1 MENRGVTIWAF
12 DQCQHDYEI
21 ACRNLMIRQL
31 IENHGALTNDF
42 SIPLHLVFG
51 LRLRGAE
58 LDLLAVTPH
67 GIFIG
72 DLKQVYGRLRGGM
85 NGSWFVEKN
94 GRISPVRRN
103 ENPWEQLRRYRGQ
116 VIRELE
122 KFEKA
127 SALIGPNRDD
137 CCRAGLVQV
146 PTLDIKTDVCDRWW
160 YQCGVGE
167 WIPLLLTCQ
176 GQTIINVDVVVRWL
190 SSIGCQSQTLR
201 EVAQA
206 LGVLRTFKGASAES
220 SRNRPKPENL
230 LTPELDD
237 VQIGAAFRKSSE
249 PFVILAGPGAGKT
262 SVVVERSRH
271 LRTGL
276 KKGEWIAI
284 VSYTNSAADEI
295 MSRLGER
302 VTSGEVQDLF
312 VGTFHKFA
320 IEVMSRS
327 SEESSPNSILDE
339 RTSVWR
345 YSCCNGIS
353 EEQAKA
359 ELRAVASNSLNDL
372 TEVVRARWSVF
383 LAHLRRHK
391 VAVFESLL
399 HEMLRVIESEPCVL
413 PNSLVYDEFQD
424 VSPTQG
430 LIVRRM
436 AEAGVEIT
444 VVGDP
449 EQSIFGFNGCNPE
462 SLISFANNSG
472 RTNVAKLARNYRS
485 MERIV
490 TLSSKLRK
498 TEGVDL
504 QVEASGPS
512 GPGQVELLGFHS
524 DREQVAHVALWV
536 TNLHEKEGIQ
546 FNEIA
551 ILFRDWNSQTSLC
564 KALDELA
571 VPYQRGGGV
580 SHTPRPLRQL
590 VALSFVGPRID
601 DPETLFSVLQTL
613 PRISSGL
620 VRKFLESEAGG
631 VPHTLNSVAHATYSM
646 ESRYHEEITHI
657 QQMVENVMSLRHHA
671 PSEELRWVWE
681 NIVRPGMTRE
691 ETRRSHE
698 FKAVLDRW
706 CDYLDLC
713 PEASHKEL
721 REVVSKLDDGEE
733 IVDSVHL
740 GTIHSAKGRQWAA
753 VAVVDICDDAFVR
766 RGCDMKEEI
775 RLLHVACSR
784 PVSRLLLGF
793 PNRRGTA
800 IDGGVIRA
808 LFEKHTGHQIL
819 EPTTNRF

>member
-12 DQCQHDYEI
+12 NQCQHEYEI
-21 ACRNLMIRQL
+21 LCRNLMIRQL
-31 IENHGALTNDF
+31 IENHAALTSDF
-42 SIPLHLVFG
+42 PIPLHLVFG
-51 LRLRGAE
+51 LRLRAAE

-94 GRISPVRRN
+94 GRISPIKRN

-116 VIRELE
+116 VVRELE
-122 KFEKA
+122 NFENS
-127 SALIGPNRDD
+127 SALIGQSRDE

-146 PTLDIKTDVCDRWW
+146 PTLDIKTNIGDRWW
-160 YQCGVGE
+160 YQCGVGD
-167 WIPLLLTCQ
+167 WIPLLLTYK
-176 GQTIINVDVVVRWL
+176 GRPIIDVPVVVRWL
-190 SSIGCQSQTLR
+190 ASIGCQSQTLR
-201 EVAQA
+201 EVAQQ
-206 LGVLRTFKGASAES
+206 LGVLKPTMGASAES
-220 SRNRPKPENL
+220 PRNWPQSGESL
-230 LTPELDD
+230 APELDE
-237 VQIGAAFRKSSE
+237 VQVGAVFRNSPE

-271 LRTGL
+271 LRSRL
-276 KKGEWIAI
+276 QKGEWIAV

-302 VTSGEVQDLF
+302 VPSGGVQNLF

-320 IEVMSRS
+320 IEVLSRTA
-327 SEESSPNSILDE
+327 EGSSPKSILDE

-345 YSCCNGIS
+345 YSCFYGIS
-353 EEQAKA
+353 EAQAKA
-359 ELRAVASNSLNDL
+359 ELRAVTSNPLNDL
-372 TEVVRARWSVF
+372 TEDVRARWSDF

-399 HEMLRVIESEPCVL
+399 HEMLSVIESEPGVL
-413 PNSLVYDEFQD
+413 PNRLVYDEFQD

-430 LIVRRM
+430 LLVRKM

-449 EQSIFGFNGCNPE
+449 EQSIFGFNGCSPE

-472 RTNVAKLARNYRS
+472 RNNVAKLARNYRS
-485 MERIV
+485 KERIV

-504 QVEASGPS
+504 MVEASGPS
-512 GPGQVELLGFHS
+512 GQGQVQLLGFHS
-524 DREQVAHVALWV
+524 DREQVEHVAHWIR
-536 TNLHEKEGIQ
+536 NLHENHGVQ
-546 FNEIA
+546 FDEIA
-551 ILFRDWNSQTSLC
+551 VLFRDWNSLTSVC
-564 KALDELA
+564 KAQDELGI
-571 VPYQRGGGV
+571 PYKRGEGTG
-580 SHTPRPLRQL
+580 HTPRPLRQL
-590 VALSFVGPRID
+590 AALSFIGPRID
-601 DPETLFSVLQTL
+601 EPETLFSVLQTL

-631 VPHTLNSVAHATYSM
+631 VPHTLKSVAQSTETM
-646 ESRYHEEITHI
+646 ESRYHEEIANI
-657 QQMVENVMSLRHHA
+657 QQMVENVLSIRHRS
-671 PSEELRWVWE
+671 PSGELRWLWE
-681 NIVRPGMTRE
+681 TVVRPGMTRE
-691 ETRRSHE
+691 EKRRAHE
-698 FKAVLDRW
+698 FEEVLERW

-740 GTIHSAKGRQWAA
+740 GTIHSAKGRQWSA

-766 RGCDMKEEI
+766 RGSDMEEEL

-784 PVSRLLLGF
+784 PVSWLLLGF

-800 IDGGVIRA
+800 TDGGVIRS
-808 LFEKHTGHQIL
+808 LFEKHTGQQIL
-819 EPTTNRF
+819 EPTTNQI